1 MTHKIGATYDG
12 QVIRPDEPLQL
23 EPYTRVQVKVI
34 KMKSASHQQKPL
46 PTVEYPAKPEEL
58 ATLPAGL
65 DHYLF
70 W

>member
-1 MTHKIGATYDG
+1 MRNKIGATYDG
-12 QVIRPDEPLQL
+12 QVICPDEPLQL

-34 KMKSASHQQKPL
+34 KMKPAGRKQKFST
-46 PTVEYPAKPEEL
+46 TVEQPARPENL
-58 ATLPAGL
+58 ADLPEGL

>member
-23 EPYTRVQVKVI
+23 EPYTRVQVKVV
-34 KMKSASHQQKPL
+34 KMKSASHPQKPL
-46 PTVEYPAKPEEL
+46 PTVEYPAKPEER
-58 ATLPAGL
+58 ADLPEGL

>member
-1 MTHKIGATYDG
+1 MTHKIEATYDG

-34 KMKSASHQQKPL
+34 KTKLADREQKPL
-46 PTVEYPAKPEEL
+46 PTVEHPAKPEER
-58 ATLPAGL
+58 ADLPEGL